1 MHAASLALPPSRA
14 RLARTIAPGNTATE
28 LPAVLAFE
36 RARFLLLTFRTFE
49 PKRTVAPA
57 VTATN
62 RSSHGTAIQTV
73 LWAWRVL
80 ATRLALETGRTL
92 ALAVFARN
100 RPAQHAFIGALQR
113 ARDNVCTRVARETE
127 GASATTVALSDRPC
141 FNAAVLALIFT
152 RLNAFA
158 FGLNLAVRTLART
171 SLVGRASDRS
181 SIFAAGVFTRHRL
194 AAIQTR
200 KTQRTI
206 TTAVLL
212 RNRPSADTTVQAFPR
227 ARHGGAARLALP
239 PSRARLA
246 RTIAAGNSATELP
259 AVLAFERAWLCL
271 LTPLPGETQGTI
283 APAVVCSN

>member
-1 MHAASLALPPSRA
+1 M
-14 RLARTIAPGNTATE
+14 
-28 LPAVLAFE
+28 
-36 RARFLLLTFRTFE
+36 
-49 PKRTVAPA
+49 
-57 VTATN
+57 
-62 RSSHGTAIQTV
+62 
-73 LWAWRVL
+73 L
-80 ATRLALETGRTL
+80 ATRLALETGRAL

-100 RPAQHAFIGALQR
+100 RPAQHAVIGALQR

-171 SLVGRASDRS
+171 SLVGRASDQS

-200 KTQRTI
+200 ITQRTI
-206 TTAVLL
+206 TTAVVL
-212 RNRPSADTTVQAFPR
+212 RNRPSADTTVQAFQR
-227 ARHGGAARLALP
+227 ARHGDATSLSLP

-246 RTIAAGNSATELP
+246 STIAAGNSATELP
-259 AVLAFERAWLCL
+259 AILAFERAWLCL
-271 LTPLPGETQGTI
+271 LAPLPGETQRTI
-283 APAVVCSN
+283 APAVVRSN